1 MITPNN
7 ILAVTLA
14 TVGLEGIWGL
24 EQLDKTGL
32 ATWKLGVIL
41 ISAAAVLGYV
51 LAQLLIWMGPSPVFG
66 PMPPGVLTATTF
78 GSVFSLAGLVVIL
91 LALARAVEM
100 DLKALALVDNVIDA
114 SIERLKAKPALR
126 FTCIAFGLLYGCLA
140 YPILYSHGPRFNL
153 TVLESFMA
161 LTAGGSDLIFAFILL
176 PITGLLMGIFWA
188 VTISQIVCLVHAA
201 RHIKIDF
208 LQLSDYAA
216 IANPGVR
223 LFLCM
228 VPLLS
233 AFPLVVMPYVA
244 ELPNTNHMRFSLVM
258 LFVATVGLLP
268 YAYPVWTLRNRIKD
282 KKLVEMDRITLA
294 LRGDDNAMSKLSIQ
308 GRGAP
313 TTTVDLLM
321 HQMFIESRWEWPIAT
336 HVQKLV
342 LFGLLPPL
350 AWVLAAMIENAMY

>member
-1 MITPNN
+1 M
-7 ILAVTLA
+7 
-14 TVGLEGIWGL
+14 G
-24 EQLDKTGL
+24 
-32 ATWKLGVIL
+32 
-41 ISAAAVLGYV
+41 AAAVLGYV
-51 LAQLLIWMGPSPVFG
+51 LVQLLIWMGPSPVFG
-66 PMPPGVLTATTF
+66 PMPPGLLTATAF
-78 GSVFSLAGLVVIL
+78 GTIFSLAGMVVIL
-91 LALARAVEM
+91 LALPRAVEM

-114 SIERLKAKPALR
+114 SIEGLKAKPALR

-140 YPILYSHGPRFNL
+140 YPIIYSHGPRFNL

-161 LTAGGSDLIFAFILL
+161 LTAGGIL
-176 PITGLLMGIFWA
+176 GA
-188 VTISQIVCLVHAA
+188 VIISQIASLVHVA

-228 VPLLS
+228 VALLS
-233 AFPLVVMPYVA
+233 ASPLVVMLNGVDLA
-244 ELPNTNHMRFSLVM
+244 STSLMRFSLVTG
-258 LFVATVGLLP
+258 FVATVGLLP

-321 HQMFIESRWEWPIAT
+321 HQMFIESRWEWPIAA

-350 AWVLAAMIENAMY
+350 AWVLAAVIENAMY